1 MKEASDP
8 KYFIDGFLI
17 KHFGVWPEGTDK
29 NNLFYEQKIFVIYLM
44 GIIPGKEDWTVQV
57 DYKLKLQEIED
68 IKDVKIDKTDI
79 DLAELQG
86 KDINTLRKERLR
98 YEKEKRL
105 KELNEKFGIKEEVK
119 PIEDIEGLPDK
130 VEKTNEQTL
139 WEIIEGKGLV
149 KKKSDG

>member
-1 MKEASDP
+1 MSDP

-29 NNLFYEQKIFVIYLM
+29 NNLFHEQKIFVIYLM
-44 GIIPGKEDWTVQV
+44 GAIPGKEDWTVQV

-86 KDINTLRKERLR
+86 KNINALRKERLR

-119 PIEDIEGLPDK
+119 PIEEIEGLPDK

-139 WEIIEGKGLV
+139 WEIIEGKGLI